1 MSKIGLIEKSHLKQ
15 DLPKFRVG
23 DQVQVHAKV
32 QEGDKTRTQLFEGVV
47 IKKRGTGIGSSFTVL
62 RDVRGEIV
70 EKVFPVHSPHVE
82 KVVVKKKGKVTK
94 AKLYYLRHKK
104 AGSVS

>member
-1 MSKIGLIEKSHLKQ
+1 MSKLALIEGEYIKK

-23 DQVQVHAKV
+23 DLVQVHAKV
-32 QEGDKTRTQLFEGVV
+32 QEGDKTRVQLFEGVV
-47 IKKRGTGIGSSFTVL
+47 IKKRGTGIGASFTVL

-70 EKVFPVHSPHVE
+70 EKVFPIHSPHVE
-82 KVVVKKKGKVTK
+82 KVVVKKKNKTTK

-104 AGSVS
+104 AGAVS